1 MKLFKAFV
9 ETNLAIYLVG
19 IWVTASVVYI
29 AFSNL

>member
-1 MKLFKAFV
+1 MRLFKAFV

-19 IWVTASVVYI
+19 VWVAASVVYI